1 MAILE
6 NLTIMFTDIVG
17 FSDLVTKLSRA
28 ESEKLLQKHDR
39 ILNKIIRRFRGKT
52 VKSIGDSFLVV
63 FRSPTDAVLCGM
75 AMQDALWEAN
85 LDEGV
90 IHPIVIRVAI
100 NAGEVRLTR
109 HDVFGDAV
117 NIASRLE
124 QVTPASAVY
133 LTESVYLAMSKS
145 EVRLSR
151 IDSFQFKG
159 IEEKINVYSAL
170 QHCHTHSNV
179 SNTPNEQTQSIG
191 GISYPYGGAHI
202 NQKSNNDRR
211 PQYRMFL
218 LFFILLPI
226 VIASTWWLTATFTP
240 VTIQEKILVDYRH
253 HDPVPAVSLD
263 VDILSDEFIVSSH
276 IKAKVI
282 PLLDA
287 RDYLKLENLINVYKR
302 AYSNN
307 AYLLLVDGHINTYF
321 KRYENAIE
329 SYSRALE
336 LDETLAND
344 KLAAKNLITLL
355 KQVRTQTNKL
365 IAKYLS
371 VELIHQLSIRTGQ
384 AGLRGRY
391 DAFYLLKDSG
401 NESAIDLVGLNIWDL
416 RELNK
421 CPLKR
426 TAVIELKRLQD
437 ERSLLPLQEVRDLGF
452 FGKLK
457 YACLRKDLHDAIAL
471 IEKKIN
477 HKNTHKAYE

>member
-39 ILNKIIRRFRGKT
+39 ILNKMIRRFRGKT

-124 QVTPASAVY
+124 QVTPAGAVY

-145 EVRLSR
+145 EVRLAR

-170 QHCHTHSNV
+170 QHCHVYNNV
-179 SNTPNEQTQSIG
+179 PNTLNEHVQTIG
-191 GISYPYGGAHI
+191 DISHPYGGAHK

-211 PQYRMFL
+211 PQYLML
-218 LFFILLPI
+218 ILFFILLPVVI
-226 VIASTWWLTATFTP
+226 VSTWWLTATFTP
-240 VTIQEKILVDYRH
+240 VTIQEKILVDYRDH
-253 HDPVPAVSLD
+253 EPAPAVKLD

-276 IKAKVI
+276 IKAKI
-282 PLLDA
+282 TPLIDVK
-287 RDYLKLENLINVYKR
+287 DYLKLENFINVYKR
-302 AYSNN
+302 AYPNN
-307 AYLLLVDGHINTYF
+307 AYLLLGEGHVHTYF
-321 KRYENAIE
+321 KRYKDAIE
-329 SYSRALE
+329 SYNRAFE
-336 LDETLAND
+336 RDETLAND
-344 KLAAKNLITLL
+344 QLAAKNLMTLL
-355 KQVRTQTNKL
+355 KHVRTPTNKL

-371 VELIHQLSIRTGQ
+371 AELIHQLSIRTGQ
-384 AGLRGRY
+384 TGLRGRY

-401 NESAIDLVGLNIWDL
+401 NASAIDLVGLNIWDL

-477 HKNTHKAYE
+477 HKNIHKTNE

>member
-90 IHPIVIRVAI
+90 THPIVIRVAI

-124 QVTPASAVY
+124 QITPAGAVY
-133 LTESVYLAMSKS
+133 LAESVYLAMSKS
-145 EVRLSR
+145 EVRLAR

-170 QHCHTHSNV
+170 LHCHTSNAT
-179 SNTPNEQTQSIG
+179 SDTQNKQIQITG
-191 GISYPYGGAHI
+191 DISYPYGGAHI

-211 PQYRMFL
+211 PQYRML
-218 LFFILLPI
+218 ILFFILLPAVVAI
-226 VIASTWWLTATFTP
+226 TWWLTATFTP
-240 VTIQEKILVDYRH
+240 VIIQEKILVDYRDH
-253 HDPVPAVSLD
+253 EPVQPVSPD

-276 IKAKVI
+276 IKGKVT

-287 RDYLKLENLINVYKR
+287 KDYLQLENIINVYKKT
-302 AYSNN
+302 YPNN
-307 AYLLLVDGHINTYF
+307 PYLLLIEGHIHTYF
-321 KRYENAIE
+321 KRYKHAVE
-329 SYSRALE
+329 SYSRAFE
-336 LDETLAND
+336 LDESFAND
-344 KLAAKNLITLL
+344 KLATENLMILL
-355 KQVRTQTNKL
+355 KRLRTPTNKL

-371 VELIHQLSIRTGQ
+371 PELIHQLSIRSGQ

-401 NESAIDLVGLNIWDL
+401 NAAAIDLVGLNIWDL

-452 FGKLK
+452 WGKIK
-457 YACLRKDLHDAIAL
+457 YACLRKDLREAIAL

-477 HKNTHKAYE
+477 YQKTHKTSK

>member
-90 IHPIVIRVAI
+90 THPIVIRVAI

-124 QVTPASAVY
+124 QVTPAGAVY
-133 LTESVYLAMSKS
+133 LAESVYLAMSKS
-145 EVRLSR
+145 EVKLER

-159 IEEKINVYSAL
+159 VEEKINVYSAL
-170 QHCHTHSNV
+170 LHCHPN
-179 SNTPNEQTQSIG
+179 SNTQNTQHEQIHTVN
-191 GISYPYGGAHI
+191 GIAYPYGGAHI

-211 PQYRMFL
+211 PQYRML
-218 LFFILLPI
+218 ILFFILLPA

-240 VTIQEKILVDYRH
+240 VTIQEKILVDYRDH
-253 HDPVPAVSLD
+253 EPVPTVPLD
-263 VDILSDEFIVSSH
+263 IDILSDEFIVSSH
-276 IKAKVI
+276 IKVKVA

-287 RDYLKLENLINVYKR
+287 KDYLKLENIINIYKK
-302 AYSNN
+302 AYPNN
-307 AYLLLVDGHINTYF
+307 AYLLLVEGHVHTYF
-321 KRYENAIE
+321 KRYQNAIE
-329 SYSRALE
+329 SYSRSFE
-336 LDETLAND
+336 IDETFAND
-344 KLAAKNLITLL
+344 KLAAENLMILL
-355 KQVRTQTNKL
+355 EKVRTPANKL

-371 VELIHQLSIRTGQ
+371 VELIHQLSTRSGQ

-401 NESAIDLVGLNIWDL
+401 NAAAIDLVGLNIWDL

-421 CPLKR
+421 CPLKK

-437 ERSLLPLQEVRDLGF
+437 ERSLLPLKEVRDLGF
-452 FGKLK
+452 WGKLK
-457 YACLRKDLHDAIAL
+457 YACLRKDLNDAIAL
-471 IEKKIN
+471 IEEKIN
-477 HKNTHKAYE
+477 YQNTHKTNE